1 MRSYEMPYMRKEF
14 LADELS
20 ACLEKGTKHASKYVV

>member
-1 MRSYEMPYMRKEF
+1 MRSYEMPCMRKEF

-20 ACLEKGTKHASKYVV
+20 AGLEKGQTMQVIT